1 MTRTEAIAFI
11 AAQLPGA
18 DEATVLT
25 VAEILADA
33 AQPIRDLTQREL
45 DLVAQSK
52 ADFVAG
58 RTYSTDEVFGQID
71 ARRAARHAAPARA

>member
-11 AAQLPGA
+11 AAQLPVA

-52 ADFVAG
+52 ADFGAG
-58 RTYSTDEVFGQID
+58 RTYSTDEVFGHID
-71 ARRAARHAAPARA
+71 ARRAARRAAPARA